1 MLMVSL
7 ILIYSV
13 CGLLSISTIF
23 LKKKG
28 VLYYS
33 ISALTIMVLIV
44 AGILSAN
51 YINNF
56 NGFSLISIIAIVPL
70 FLSFIDLSSKRIEE
84 TDEQIKETDK
94 QVEEELKDN
103 AAEVVT
109 ENATQE
115 LDVADEENGKKK
127 KFDIVKSYSES
138 DGKIFQSL
146 AYLISAFLI
155 AFAGFYLG
163 KVSPFGMLVGL
174 PAALIGLFIALLT
187 KKKNLFDILSS
198 VVCYMAVGLLIGQIV
213 AVLIYSFAVA
223 NILFAVSSF
232 VFAAYILTSLYTNE
246 KRVNIILYVAM
257 ICLCLTILFF

>member
-51 YINNF
+51 YNNNF

-84 TDEQIKETDK
+84 TDEQ
-94 QVEEELKDN
+94 VEEEIKDN

-115 LDVADEENGKKK
+115 LDEANDEDDKKK

-198 VVCYMAVGLLIGQIV
+198 IVCYMAVGLLIGQIV

-257 ICLCLTILFF
+257 VCLCLTILFF

>member
-84 TDEQIKETDK
+84 TDEQIKE
-94 QVEEELKDN
+94 ELKDN

-115 LDVADEENGKKK
+115 LDVANEENGKKK

>member
-51 YINNF
+51 YNNNF

-84 TDEQIKETDK
+84 TDEQ
-94 QVEEELKDN
+94 VEEEIKDN

-115 LDVADEENGKKK
+115 LDEANDEDDKKK

-198 VVCYMAVGLLIGQIV
+198 IVCYMAVGLLIGQIV

>member
-13 CGLLSISTIF
+13 CGILSISTIF
-23 LKKKG
+23 LKKRS
-28 VLYYS
+28 VIYYS
-33 ISALTIMVLIV
+33 ISALTIMVLVV

-51 YINNF
+51 YNNNF
-56 NGFSLISIIAIVPL
+56 NGFSLISIIAIIPL
-70 FLSFIDLSSKRIEE
+70 FLSFIDLSSKEEIEE
-84 TDEQIKETDK
+84 K
-94 QVEEELKDN
+94 VEENSDDKN
-103 AAEVVT
+103 
-109 ENATQE
+109 
-115 LDVADEENGKKK
+115 DVADEITAENDAQESSDVSEDIKEPKKK
-127 KFDIVKSYSES
+127 KFDIIKSYSES
-138 DGKIFQSL
+138 NGKIFQSL

-174 PAALIGLFIALLT
+174 PAALVGLFIALIT
-187 KKKNLFDILSS
+187 KKKNLFDVLSS

-213 AVLIYSFAVA
+213 AVLIYSFAIA

-232 VFAAYILTSLYTNE
+232 IFAAYILTSLYTNE

>member
-33 ISALTIMVLIV
+33 ISAMTIMVLIV

-51 YINNF
+51 YNNNF

-84 TDEQIKETDK
+84 TDEQ
-94 QVEEELKDN
+94 VEEEIKDN

-115 LDVADEENGKKK
+115 LDEANDEDDKKK

-257 ICLCLTILFF
+257 ICLCLAILFF

>member
-51 YINNF
+51 YNNNF

-84 TDEQIKETDK
+84 TDEQ
-94 QVEEELKDN
+94 VEEEIKDN

-115 LDVADEENGKKK
+115 LDEANDEDDKKK

-198 VVCYMAVGLLIGQIV
+198 IVCYMAVGLLIGQIV

-246 KRVNIILYVAM
+246 KRVSIILYVAM